1 MSRIIVLLLL
11 GMFFSHAH
19 AEGVNLKFCY
29 EDDSVYPWITGTNEG
44 LVISE
49 IHMIEKEVDMQFE
62 LIRLPWKRCQNEVK
76 EGRIHAVIAASFN
89 KDRAKWG
96 SYPVDSKG
104 GLNKELS
111 LFTDS
116 FLIYRRFDSAIRWQ
130 NHRFENLSKQSVGVQ
145 LGYSAG
151 KDLEELGYQ
160 VTYLPTSEDLVAVL
174 KSHSLEVIVL
184 QNYEAQRL
192 LTLNPDL
199 EKIMVKEA
207 EPVKVA
213 EQFLLFNTSFY
224 NTNASLVQTIWEAG
238 AKVRKS
244 KAFKDARAVYL
255 KEK

>member
-1 MSRIIVLLLL
+1 MKIHVLRRICYVTNDCAITSRHIFL
-11 GMFFSHAH
+11 HAH
-19 AEGVNLKFCY
+19 ADTVSIKLCY

-49 IHMIEKEVDMQFE
+49 IHLIEKEVNMQFE

-76 EGRIHAVIAASFN
+76 EGRIHAAIAASFN

-96 SYPVDSKG
+96 SYPVDTKG

-116 FLIYRRFDSAIRWQ
+116 FFIYRRTDSAVRWQ
-130 NHRFENLSKQSVGVQ
+130 NHRFENLNQKNVGVQ

-151 KDLEELGYQ
+151 KDLEELGYP

-192 LTLNPDL
+192 ITLNPDL
-199 EKIMVKEA
+199 EK
-207 EPVKVA
+207 
-213 EQFLLFNTSFY
+213 S
-224 NTNASLVQTIWEAG
+224 W
-238 AKVRKS
+238 
-244 KAFKDARAVYL
+244 
-255 KEK
+255 

>member
-1 MSRIIVLLLL
+1 MSRMIVFLLL
-11 GMFFSHAH
+11 GMFFSHAS
-19 AEGVNLKFCY
+19 ADNINLKFCY

-49 IHMIEKEVDMQFE
+49 MHLIEKEVNMHFE

-76 EGRIHAVIAASFN
+76 EGRIHAAIAASFN

-104 GLNKELS
+104 MLNKELS

-116 FLIYRRFDSAIRWQ
+116 FFIYRRFDSQIRWQ
-130 NHRFENLSKQSVGVQ
+130 NHRFENLNQQSIGVQ

-160 VTYLPTSEDLVAVL
+160 VTYYPTSDDLVAVL
-174 KSHSLEVIVL
+174 KSHALDAIVL

-199 EKIMVKEA
+199 EKIMVKEV

-213 EQFLLFNTSFY
+213 EQFLLFNASFY
-224 NTNASLVQTIWEAG
+224 NANTSLVQTIWEAA

-244 KAFKDARAVYL
+244 KTFKDERAVYL

>member
-1 MSRIIVLLLL
+1 MSRIITLLLL
-11 GMFFSHAH
+11 GMFFLHAR
-19 AEGVNLKFCY
+19 ADTVNLKFCY

-49 IHMIEKEVDMQFE
+49 MHMIEKEVNMQFE

-96 SYPVDSKG
+96 SYPVDAKG
-104 GLNKELS
+104 VLNKELS

-116 FLIYRRFDSAIRWQ
+116 FFVYRRFDSAIRWQ
-130 NHRFENLSKQSVGVQ
+130 NHRFENLNQQNVGVQ

-160 VTYLPTSEDLVAVL
+160 VTYLPGSEDLVALL
-174 KSHSLEVIVL
+174 KSHALDVIVL

-192 LTLNPDL
+192 ITLNPDL

-224 NTNASLVQTIWEAG
+224 NANASLVQTIWEAT

-244 KAFKDARAVYL
+244 KAYKDERAVYL
-255 KEK
+255 KDR